1 MTPTPPSHDELI
13 ETLRSISFLQGL
25 EMTILEE
32 VAQAALWRVY
42 RPGAPV
48 FWEGEQSA
56 GLYYLRSGWL
66 KVVKSSI
73 DGREQVLR
81 FLGPG
86 ETFNEVGVLADRSN
100 PATAIALE
108 DATLWL
114 IERAALR
121 RLLLAHPDVALRVLE
136 NMADRVAGLVQL
148 VADLSLHSVEV
159 RLARFLLEQA
169 EGDEVVRRRWNT
181 QSELAARLGTVP
193 DVLSRAL
200 RTLTDAGLILVDRQ
214 RIQILDIPALRQ
226 RAQLAL

>member
-1 MTPTPPSHDELI
+1 MIPARPPHSELI
-13 ETLRSISFLQGL
+13 ETLSTISFLRGL
-25 EMTILEE
+25 ELAILDE
-32 VAQAALWRVY
+32 VAQAAFWRVY
-42 RPGAPV
+42 RAGAPV
-48 FWEGEQSA
+48 FWEGEQAA

-66 KVVKSSI
+66 KVVKSSA

-86 ETFNEVGVLADRSN
+86 ETFNEVGVLADHPN

-121 RLLLAHPDVALRVLE
+121 RLLLAHPDVALRVLQ
-136 NMADRVAGLVQL
+136 NMAERVAGLVQL
-148 VADLSLHSVEV
+148 VADLSLHSVEA

-200 RTLTDAGLILVDRQ
+200 RILSEAGLIAVDRQ
-214 RIQILDIPALRQ
+214 RIQILDTPLLRQ
-226 RAQLAL
+226 RAQMAL

>member
-1 MTPTPPSHDELI
+1 MPLIQPPHAELI
-13 ETLRSISFLQGL
+13 GTLSTISFLRGL
-25 EMTILEE
+25 DSAILEE
-32 VAQAALWRVY
+32 VAAAALWYAY
-42 RPGAPV
+42 RSGAPV
-48 FWEGEQSA
+48 FWEGEQAA
-56 GLYYLRSGWL
+56 GLYYLHTGWL
-66 KVVKSSI
+66 KVVKSSP

-86 ETFNEVGVLADRSN
+86 ETFNEVGVLADRPN

-108 DATLWL
+108 DAALWL
-114 IERAALR
+114 IERATIR
-121 RLLLAHPDVALRVLE
+121 RLLLTHPDVALRVLE
-136 NMADRVAGLVQL
+136 NMADRVTGLVQL

-169 EGDEVVRRRWNT
+169 TGDEVVRRRWNT

-200 RTLTDAGLILVDRQ
+200 RTLSDAGLIAVDRQ

-226 RAQLAL
+226 RAQLVL

>member
-1 MTPTPPSHDELI
+1 MPPVKPLHSELI
-13 ETLRSISFLQGL
+13 RTLATISFLRGL
-25 EMTILEE
+25 ETTILEE
-32 VAQAALWRVY
+32 VAAAALWRVY

-48 FWEGEQSA
+48 FWEGEQAA
-56 GLYYLRSGWL
+56 GLYYLCSGWL
-66 KVVKSSI
+66 KVVKSSPE
-73 DGREQVLR
+73 GREQVLR

-86 ETFNEVGVLADRSN
+86 ETFNEVGVLADRPN

-108 DATLWL
+108 EATLWL

-169 EGDEVVRRRWNT
+169 EGDEVIRRRWNT

-200 RTLTDAGLILVDRQ
+200 RTLSEAGLIVVDRQ
-214 RIQILDIPALRQ
+214 RIQILDPAALGQ

>member
-1 MTPTPPSHDELI
+1 MTSIRPPQSELL
-13 ETLRSISFLQGL
+13 ETLGAISFLRGL
-25 EMTILEE
+25 DMKILEE
-32 VAQAALWRVY
+32 VADAALWRIY
-42 RPGAPV
+42 RAGAPI

-66 KVVKSSI
+66 KVVKSSP

-86 ETFNEVGVLADRSN
+86 ETFNEVGVLADRPN
-100 PATAIALE
+100 PATAVALE

-114 IERAALR
+114 IERATLR

-148 VADLSLHSVEV
+148 VADLSLHSVEA

-169 EGDEVVRRRWNT
+169 EGGKVVRPRWNT
-181 QSELAARLGTVP
+181 QSEMAARLGTVP

>member
-1 MTPTPPSHDELI
+1 
-13 ETLRSISFLQGL
+13 
-25 EMTILEE
+25 
-32 VAQAALWRVY
+32 
-42 RPGAPV
+42 
-48 FWEGEQSA
+48 
-56 GLYYLRSGWL
+56 
-66 KVVKSSI
+66 
-73 DGREQVLR
+73 
-81 FLGPG
+81 
-86 ETFNEVGVLADRSN
+86 VLADRPN

-114 IERAALR
+114 IERATLR

-136 NMADRVAGLVQL
+136 NMADRVVGLVQL

-169 EGDEVVRRRWNT
+169 EGGEVVRPRWST

-200 RTLTDAGLILVDRQ
+200 RTLSEAGLIVVDRQ
-214 RIQILDIPALRQ
+214 RIQILDVSALRQ

>member
-1 MTPTPPSHDELI
+1 MSPTQPPHTELL
-13 ETLRSISFLQGL
+13 ETLSAISFLHGL
-25 EMTILEE
+25 GTAILEE
-32 VAQAALWRVY
+32 VAGAALWRVY
-42 RPGAPV
+42 RAGAPV
-48 FWEGEQSA
+48 FWEGEQAA
-56 GLYYLRSGWL
+56 GLYHLRSGWL
-66 KVVKSSI
+66 KVVKSSP

-86 ETFNEVGVLADRSN
+86 ETFNEVGVLADRPN

-114 IERAALR
+114 IERVTLR

-136 NMADRVAGLVQL
+136 NMADRVVGLVQL
-148 VADLSLHSVEV
+148 VADLSLHSVEA

-169 EGDEVVRRRWNT
+169 EGGEVVRPRWST

-200 RTLTDAGLILVDRQ
+200 RTLSEAGLIVVDRQ
-214 RIQILDIPALRQ
+214 RIQILDVSALRQ

>member
-1 MTPTPPSHDELI
+1 MTPTQPPRSELI
-13 ETLRSISFLQGL
+13 ETLKAISFLRGL
-25 EMTILEE
+25 DDSILEE
-32 VAQAALWRVY
+32 VADAALWRVY

-56 GLYYLRSGWL
+56 GLYYLCTGWL
-66 KVVKSSI
+66 KVVKSSLE
-73 DGREQVLR
+73 GREQVLR

-86 ETFNEVGVLADRSN
+86 ETFNEVGVLADRPN

-108 DATLWL
+108 EATLWL

-121 RLLLAHPDVALRVLE
+121 RLFLAHPDVALRVLE

-200 RTLTDAGLILVDRQ
+200 RTLSEAGLIAVDRQ
-214 RIQILDIPALRQ
+214 RIQILDPAALGQ

>member
-1 MTPTPPSHDELI
+1 MTPTSPSHDELL
-13 ETLRSISFLQGL
+13 ETLKSISFLQGL
-25 EMTILEE
+25 EISILEE
-32 VAQAALWRVY
+32 VAQSALWRVY

-48 FWEGEQSA
+48 FWEGEQAA

-86 ETFNEVGVLADRSN
+86 ETFNEVGVLADRPN

-108 DATLWL
+108 EATLWL

-169 EGDEVVRRRWNT
+169 EGDEVIRRRWNT

-200 RTLTDAGLILVDRQ
+200 RTLSEAGLIVVDRQ
-214 RIQILDIPALRQ
+214 RIQILDPAALGQ